1 MLHFLLLL
9 QLQAKAEAENSE
21 VAANTTDKMTLVSTL
36 KLFLQ
41 SGPIE
46 TKWNRYVHQWVKL
59 WRVWG
64 SGKKEESMI
73 CMICYKFWEISE
85 MSVSDLLYIWD
96 WKVEPDK
103 DTRWLKPQRGMWGWY
118 KKLSRVNVKKKGR
131 VTRWP
136 SHVFITVTDSSFSK
150 IFSLYDWEVVLF
162 LDSTFKEHL
171 KNFSQSLKHFC
182 CSFNSDDKHKF
193 FSGVFL
199 SLFRHES
206 HLLPFVHT
214 EKNDIL

>member
-118 KKLSRVNVKKKGR
+118 KKLSRVNVKKKGKSYKVAQSCFHHR
-131 VTRWP
+131 YRQQLLQN
-136 SHVFITVTDSSFSK
+136 
-150 IFSLYDWEVVLF
+150 IFTLWLRSCAFFRLY
-162 LDSTFKEHL
+162 
-171 KNFSQSLKHFC
+171 
-182 CSFNSDDKHKF
+182 
-193 FSGVFL
+193 
-199 SLFRHES
+199 
-206 HLLPFVHT
+206 
-214 EKNDIL
+214 I